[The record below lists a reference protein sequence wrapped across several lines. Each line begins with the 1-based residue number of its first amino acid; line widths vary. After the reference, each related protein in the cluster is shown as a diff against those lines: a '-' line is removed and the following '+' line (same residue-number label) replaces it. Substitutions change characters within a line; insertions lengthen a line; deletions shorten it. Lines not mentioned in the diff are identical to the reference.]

1 VPLTAQLQV
10 DACCSDINNAA
21 AGSDCSSSSATMLA
35 GPDSTAISKEADTAS
50 SNTQAEKQQC
60 LHQVDY
66 GSKQAN
72 RAAAVAAAGPVSIN
86 SCATGQAVSAHPL
99 LGRSSTTFAPRWRR
113 QLAAAA
119 TFFVSGLEH
128 ELFMAYATHR
138 VGWRWLTFFSL
149 QGLLLAL
156 ESGLKRR
163 AAAAGLRLHP
173 AVASLAVLLALGVT
187 ADNLFCELLC
197 WTTADACAASWLC
210 QVQLAAW

>member
-1 VPLTAQLQV
+1 V
-10 DACCSDINNAA
+10 DGCSSDINNAA
-21 AGSDCSSSSATMLA
+21 ADSDCSISSAALL
-35 GPDSTAISKEADTAS
+35 GEPDSTASSKEADTAT
-50 SNTQAEKQQC
+50 TQSQAGDEAQ
-60 LHQVDY
+60 LGFDNRQVN
-66 GSKQAN
+66 KP
-72 RAAAVAAAGPVSIN
+72 AAPAASVTAARSPS
-86 SCATGQAVSAHPL
+86 GQLPAPASPL
-99 LGRSSTTFAPRWRR
+99 LAASSTTFAPRWRR

-138 VGWRWLTFFSL
+138 IGWRWLAFFSL

-187 ADNLFCELLC
+187 ADNLFCEWLDVCHALC
-197 WTTADACAASWLC
+197 WPRLGAVRSVCVSRA
-210 QVQLAAW
+210 